1 MACLKFRF
9 AIDRGGTF
17 TDIFSECSNGE
28 IRVMKLLS
36 VDAAYPDAPR
46 EGIRRIL
53 EEVTGVKMP
62 ADEPIDPKYIDWIRM
77 GTTVATNALLE
88 RKGERMALV
97 ITEGFHDLLHIGNQT
112 RPHLFDLTATCPE
125 VLYDNVI
132 EAKERVILAQE
143 KSEIKTPDGSYEV
156 TASTGEKL
164 IVWQPL
170 DKISLKRDLHRILNK
185 GIKSLAVVLLHSYMF
200 DAHEKE
206 VGEIALVMGFT
217 QVSLS
222 SSVMPMI
229 KIVPRGYTAC
239 ADGYLTPCIKRY
251 VSGFMSGFRRGIED
265 KVLFMQSNGGLT
277 PVSRF
282 SGCHAILSGPAGGV
296 VGYAMTAYHKETD
309 RPVIGFDMGG
319 TSTDVSRFAGQYE
332 HVFETTTAGITI
344 QAPQLDINT
353 VAAGGGSRLFFRA
366 GLFVVGPE
374 SAGAHPGPVCYRKGG
389 PLALT
394 DANLVLGRIMP
405 EFFPKIFGE
414 NEDLPLD
421 KQGTLDAFEKLTEEI
436 NGFLSSQSIDNKH
449 DLLSVEDVA
458 MGFITVAN
466 ETMCR
471 PIRTL
476 TQARGHNTANHVLAC
491 FGGAGGQHACSIAQ
505 SLGMST
511 VLIHRYSGI
520 LSAFGLALADVV
532 HESQEPC
539 VYNRDSYQ
547 YLEDRIVFLTQQC
560 TEELKRQ
567 GFDDKQISTQ
577 TFLHMRY
584 DRTDCALICDVS
596 SCQSYKKAGMNSYN
610 CGDFGKV
617 FTDRYLQEFGF
628 SIPNR
633 NIMIDDIRIRGCGH
647 SKTSV
652 THSVPASSELPPV
665 KKVTKCFFEGGYR
678 DTNVYFLDNLA
689 AGHVLEGP
697 AIIIDQHSTIVVEP
711 QCSASITNSGDVR
724 IEVGKNKNKR
734 HVTTDLDA
742 IQLSIF
748 SHRFMSITDQ
758 MGRVLQRTAI
768 STNIKE
774 RLDFSCAMF
783 GPTGGLVANGPHV
796 PMHLGSMQET
806 VKYQIEQ
813 LGDGLKEGDV
823 ILSNHPSAGGT
834 HLPDLTVITPVFY
847 PGQPKPVFF
856 VASRGHHADVGG
868 IAPGSMPPNSHTI
881 FDEGAVFMSFKLVD
895 GGIFQEE
902 ALKEKLLKPAEY
914 PGCSG
919 SRNIQDNISDLKAQ
933 VAANHKGIHL
943 INSLI
948 DEYSLP
954 VVQAYMKYI
963 QQNAEVA
970 VREMLTE
977 IAHKTKERTG
987 RSVLQAL
994 DHMDDGTPINLTV
1007 SIDEDKGNAVFDFT
1021 GSGYESYGNCN
1032 APRAVAL
1039 SALIYCLRSMVKYD
1053 IPLNEGCM
1061 VPVTVQIPSG
1071 SLLDPSPT
1079 AAVVGGSVLT
1089 TQRIV
1094 DVVLKAFGVC
1104 AASQGCM
1111 NNTTFGDEGCGYY
1124 ETVAGGAGAGPTWEG
1139 RSGVHSHMTNTRITD
1154 PEILERRYPVILLR
1168 FHLNPGTGGDG
1179 FHRGGDGVIRELV
1192 FRKTQV
1198 LSVLTERRSAFRPY
1212 GVQGGNPGSVGVNLL
1227 IDNTGRVINLGSKST
1242 VTVNAGDRLR
1252 VQTPG
1257 GGGYGNP
1264 TNQIA
1269 EGNQS
1274 SSLNL

>member
-1 MACLKFRF
+1 ML
-9 AIDRGGTF
+9 
-17 TDIFSECSNGE
+17 
-28 IRVMKLLS
+28 
-36 VDAAYPDAPR
+36 
-46 EGIRRIL
+46 
-53 EEVTGVKMP
+53 
-62 ADEPIDPKYIDWIRM
+62 
-77 GTTVATNALLE
+77 
-88 RKGERMALV
+88 
-97 ITEGFHDLLHIGNQT
+97 
-112 RPHLFDLTATCPE
+112 
-125 VLYDNVI
+125 
-132 EAKERVILAQE
+132 
-143 KSEIKTPDGSYEV
+143 
-156 TASTGEKL
+156 
-164 IVWQPL
+164 
-170 DKISLKRDLHRILNK
+170 
-185 GIKSLAVVLLHSYMF
+185 
-200 DAHEKE
+200 
-206 VGEIALVMGFT
+206 
-217 QVSLS
+217 
-222 SSVMPMI
+222 
-229 KIVPRGYTAC
+229 
-239 ADGYLTPCIKRY
+239 
-251 VSGFMSGFRRGIED
+251 
-265 KVLFMQSNGGLT
+265 
-277 PVSRF
+277 
-282 SGCHAILSGPAGGV
+282 
-296 VGYAMTAYHKETD
+296 
-309 RPVIGFDMGG
+309 
-319 TSTDVSRFAGQYE
+319 
-332 HVFETTTAGITI
+332 
-344 QAPQLDINT
+344 
-353 VAAGGGSRLFFRA
+353 
-366 GLFVVGPE
+366 
-374 SAGAHPGPVCYRKGG
+374 
-389 PLALT
+389 
-394 DANLVLGRIMP
+394 
-405 EFFPKIFGE
+405 
-414 NEDLPLD
+414 
-421 KQGTLDAFEKLTEEI
+421 
-436 NGFLSSQSIDNKH
+436 
-449 DLLSVEDVA
+449 
-458 MGFITVAN
+458 
-466 ETMCR
+466 
-471 PIRTL
+471 
-476 TQARGHNTANHVLAC
+476 
-491 FGGAGGQHACSIAQ
+491 
-505 SLGMST
+505 
-511 VLIHRYSGI
+511 
-520 LSAFGLALADVV
+520 
-532 HESQEPC
+532 
-539 VYNRDSYQ
+539 
-547 YLEDRIVFLTQQC
+547 
-560 TEELKRQ
+560 
-567 GFDDKQISTQ
+567 
-577 TFLHMRY
+577 
-584 DRTDCALICDVS
+584 
-596 SCQSYKKAGMNSYN
+596 
-610 CGDFGKV
+610 
-617 FTDRYLQEFGF
+617 
-628 SIPNR
+628 
-633 NIMIDDIRIRGCGH
+633 
-647 SKTSV
+647 
-652 THSVPASSELPPV
+652 
-665 KKVTKCFFEGGYR
+665 
-678 DTNVYFLDNLA
+678 
-689 AGHVLEGP
+689 
-697 AIIIDQHSTIVVEP
+697 
-711 QCSASITNSGDVR
+711 
-724 IEVGKNKNKR
+724 
-734 HVTTDLDA
+734 
-742 IQLSIF
+742 QLSIF

-813 LGDGLKEGDV
+813 LGGELKEGDV

-902 ALKEKLLKPAEY
+902 ALKDKLLKPAEY

-1179 FHRGGDGVIRELV
+1179 FHKGGDGVIRELC

-1212 GVQGGNPGSVGVNLL
+1212 GVQGGKPGSVGVNLL